1 MDCTPFIGLVVR
13 DRFGVIIYDGV
24 ATVGVITLGVAS
36 MEAIIEPDKEKE
48 FILEQRLMFGEGRV
62 GLKVGLKVGLMVNAV
77 PKPNPIPLSDP
88 IPDPDPVVDSVIV
101 LGLLPPCNPLHIPP
115 KPSS

>member
-1 MDCTPFIGLVVR
+1 MDVTPLIGLVVR

-24 ATVGVITLGVAS
+24 VTVGVIILGVAN

-62 GLKVGLKVGLMVNAV
+62 GLKVGLMVNPV

-88 IPDPDPVVDSVIV
+88 IPDPDPDPVVDSVIV
-101 LGLLPPCNPLHIPP
+101 LGLLPPCNPLYIPP
-115 KPSS
+115 KSSS